1 MEHAGTFQEQK
12 IVHEGAV
19 LHDCLRAD
27 ASLVRQ
33 EISDFEA
40 WTILA
45 TRLEI
50 AGFENRVLHF
60 FEPMLD
66 ISEHGLPETWKGAV
80 FSDVMQIK
88 RKFGIAFA
96 RETQHCVWPYRHA
109 AVHHPRQVNA

>member
-19 LHDCLRAD
+19 LHHCLRAD
-27 ASLVRQ
+27 ARLVRQ

-40 WTILA
+40 WAILA

-50 AGFENRVLHF
+50 AGFEDRVLHF

-66 ISEHGLPETWKGAV
+66 ISEHGLPETWKGGV
-80 FSDVMQIK
+80 LSHIMKIE

-96 RETQHCVWPYRHA
+96 RET
-109 AVHHPRQVNA
+109 